1 MVECWLPYGTT
12 EVYVTVDMR
21 DLLNIAE
28 PVRQEPQLN
37 AREIVNR
44 TLADPRGSKRLEE
57 LVGPDCTVSI
67 AVEGTTMPANA
78 VAALAPIVTQ
88 LVNLIVPRDKITII
102 VANGIR
108 ERSGKELLKAL
119 KASDDLKGVNLV
131 EHTRSTTSLAYRGE
145 TKQKTPLSMNK
156 TYVEAKVKIAV
167 GEVEVNGYTGFTGAH
182 TAILPGLASLET
194 VETHQKLVLKG
205 DVKSGVVELNQVKED
220 ALEAARLTG
229 CDIAIQLV
237 TNPRGKLL
245 SAFAGTLEET
255 WGQAIYTL
263 GASYQINAEAG
274 ADIVVVSAGGA
285 KHDYNLY
292 SAAWA
297 LQSSTRLVK
306 KGGAIVLLA
315 ECPEGLGAETFS
327 TLAQVDQ
334 QSELERRYALGTEA
348 LQILKAATFKGQ
360 VFLVSSLP
368 KYMVEP
374 LGVTVARTANEAY
387 TKASDGRRGRRTL
400 VIPYG
405 CATEPVSTATAI
417 PPQ

>member
-1 MVECWLPYGTT
+1 
-12 EVYVTVDMR
+12 
-21 DLLNIAE
+21 
-28 PVRQEPQLN
+28 
-37 AREIVNR
+37 
-44 TLADPRGSKRLEE
+44 
-57 LVGPDCTVSI
+57 
-67 AVEGTTMPANA
+67 
-78 VAALAPIVTQ
+78 
-88 LVNLIVPRDKITII
+88 
-102 VANGIR
+102 
-108 ERSGKELLKAL
+108 
-119 KASDDLKGVNLV
+119 
-131 EHTRSTTSLAYRGE
+131 
-145 TKQKTPLSMNK
+145 MNK

-194 VETHQKLVLKG
+194 VETHQKLVLRG

-292 SAAWA
+292 SATWA

-348 LQILKAATFKGQ
+348 LQVLKAATFKGQ

-405 CATEPVSTATAI
+405 CATLPVGTTTAT